1 MEYELWVEEA
11 LLSVVRRALL
21 SVQTQGLQGNHHVYI
36 AFQTHYPGVEIP
48 DFLRTSYPDEMT
60 ILLQDNFWN
69 LEVSEHFF
77 KVGLHFRSLSHEL
90 TIPFRAIK
98 SFMDPSVEWGLK
110 FSLPFVPVSLD
121 AVQDESQEA
130 LSEKKPK
137 ILHLKKKDLVDHKP
151 LT

>member
-21 SVQTQGLQGNHHVYI
+21 CVQAQGFQSKHHVYI

-48 DFLRTSYPDEMT
+48 DFLRTSYPEEMT

-69 LEVSEHFF
+69 LEVFEHFF

-90 TIPFRAIK
+90 TIPFRAIR

-110 FSLPFVPVSLD
+110 FSLPFTPVPI
-121 AVQDESQEA
+121 ET
-130 LSEKKPK
+130 EKSCIASGKTPK
-137 ILHLKKKDLVDHKP
+137 ILTLKKKTSLDTTPVSP
-151 LT
+151 A